1 LTQLFIL
8 DTDHIT
14 LFQRGEP
21 RVVGHLD
28 KVPRHL
34 IATSVVTYE
43 EQLRGRLAVV
53 RQAQTPDRLAWAY
66 LRLREMHTFFCAI
79 HLVDFDESTARIYET
94 LRKEH
99 RRLGKMDLR
108 IAATVLAHDC
118 ILVTRNKS
126 DFGQIVGLSTQDWSA
141 P

>member
-1 LTQLFIL
+1 
-8 DTDHIT
+8 
-14 LFQRGEP
+14 
-21 RVVGHLD
+21 
-28 KVPRHL
+28 
-34 IATSVVTYE
+34 
-43 EQLRGRLAVV
+43 
-53 RQAQTPDRLAWAY
+53 
-66 LRLREMHTFFCAI
+66 MHAFFCAI
-79 HLVDFDESTARIYET
+79 HLVDFDQSTARIYET

-108 IAATVLAHDC
+108 VAAMVLAHDC